1 MFNIVKNKKITTT
14 SMKEIVYLTRYYLT
28 KYNTAEYCTLMDR
41 FINQTVATGADTLHY
56 EEADMTR
63 LRQLHSQLQNNVART
78 SASPETQKL
87 QALDVER
94 STIGQHILSCVKNSL
109 TLPIADKSAAATAL
123 FTVLKPYVGFY
134 NQPAPQ
140 KTSIIDGM
148 LLDLSLDAMQE
159 HLTTLGLGT
168 YIEMLT
174 LKNAQYKVALEARTQ
189 ARNANKAVDS
199 ATIRQEMDAIFD
211 NITIVAFAH
220 GVVTPNEDIDAYI
233 AMVNAIIGEINTSYN
248 QRMAAK
254 TESGKGKT
262 ENSVEPSEPESPES
276 PSEPVEGSEE

>member
-1 MFNIVKNKKITTT
+1 
-14 SMKEIVYLTRYYLT
+14 MKEIVYLTRYYLT

-94 STIGQHILSCVKNSL
+94 STIGQYILSCVKNSL

-123 FTVLKPYVGFY
+123 YTVLKPYVGFY

-148 LLDLSLDAMQE
+148 LLDLSQDAMQE

-174 LKNAQYKVALEARTQ
+174 LKNAQYKVALEVRTQ
-189 ARNANKAVDS
+189 ARNANKSVDS

-254 TESGKGKT
+254 KDPSQPPLQGEEEVSPEASETSQ
-262 ENSVEPSEPESPES
+262 PSE
-276 PSEPVEGSEE
+276 EGEEATSV

>member
-1 MFNIVKNKKITTT
+1 
-14 SMKEIVYLTRYYLT
+14 MKQISYLNDYYLP

-41 FINQTVATGADTLHY
+41 FINQTVATGAETLHY
-56 EEADMTR
+56 EESDMTR

-94 STIGQHILSCVKNSL
+94 STIGQYILSCVKNSL

-148 LLDLSLDAMQE
+148 LLDLNQDAMQE

-248 QRMAAK
+248 QRLAQK
-254 TESGKGKT
+254 KKEEPS
-262 ENSVEPSEPESPES
+262 EPSEPESPES
-276 PSEPVEGSEE
+276 PSEPVEGSEEGEG

>member
-1 MFNIVKNKKITTT
+1 
-14 SMKEIVYLTRYYLT
+14 MKEIVYLTRYYLT

-41 FINQTVATGADTLHY
+41 FINQTVAAGADTLHY

-94 STIGQHILSCVKNSL
+94 STIGQYILSCVKNSL

-123 FTVLKPYVGFY
+123 YTVLKPYVGFY

-148 LLDLSLDAMQE
+148 LLDLSQDAMQE
-159 HLTTLGLGT
+159 HLTTLGLGS

-174 LKNAQYKVALEARTQ
+174 LKNAQYKVALEVRTQ
-189 ARNANKAVDS
+189 ARNANKSVDS
-199 ATIRQEMDAIFD
+199 ATLRQEMDAIFD

-254 TESGKGKT
+254 KDPSQPPLQGEEEVSP
-262 ENSVEPSEPESPES
+262 EASEPSEP
-276 PSEPVEGSEE
+276 SEPSDGEEATSV